1 MTKHRSMDPLLLI
14 GSIILVGAALT
25 WIVPAG
31 RFERVKDPHTGR
43 TLVVPGSYRTVPR
56 NPVGPWGAVMSI
68 PQGMIEAAEVVFFVL
83 LTGAAITVVE
93 STGAIGNFLYLV
105 MRRLGHRPLL
115 VLAIASLLF
124 LIGGASDNMYEEIL
138 AFIPVLCLL
147 MRRMG
152 LDPVMAVGV
161 SVGTAS
167 VAAIF
172 SPCNSFTLGISQPV
186 AELPLFSAF
195 AFRSVFFV
203 LALTIW
209 GAYLAWYA
217 MRNRQPVPP
226 EVDIN
231 EDEAPGVAAG
241 KWSTRDLWVLV
252 ILNAGMALV
261 VLGGIFLHWGL
272 REFSAV
278 FVVMGVLA
286 GLLGGLGWR
295 GTSRQFAEGLS
306 RMALAASLV
315 GFARAISVVL
325 ANGLILD
332 TIANVLFSPLKHLPV
347 AMSAVT
353 MFISESVLAFPMP
366 SDSGRALMSLPILV
380 PLADLL
386 GLSRQMAVLAYQY
399 SSLVASLITPTTG
412 ALLAMLVIAKVSYG
426 KWLRFMALPFVLL
439 SALAAIA
446 LVVGVKLGIQ

>member
-261 VLGGIFLHWGL
+261 VL
-272 REFSAV
+272 
-278 FVVMGVLA
+278 
-286 GLLGGLGWR
+286 
-295 GTSRQFAEGLS
+295 
-306 RMALAASLV
+306 
-315 GFARAISVVL
+315 
-325 ANGLILD
+325 
-332 TIANVLFSPLKHLPV
+332 
-347 AMSAVT
+347 
-353 MFISESVLAFPMP
+353 
-366 SDSGRALMSLPILV
+366 
-380 PLADLL
+380 
-386 GLSRQMAVLAYQY
+386 
-399 SSLVASLITPTTG
+399 
-412 ALLAMLVIAKVSYG
+412 
-426 KWLRFMALPFVLL
+426 
-439 SALAAIA
+439 
-446 LVVGVKLGIQ
+446 